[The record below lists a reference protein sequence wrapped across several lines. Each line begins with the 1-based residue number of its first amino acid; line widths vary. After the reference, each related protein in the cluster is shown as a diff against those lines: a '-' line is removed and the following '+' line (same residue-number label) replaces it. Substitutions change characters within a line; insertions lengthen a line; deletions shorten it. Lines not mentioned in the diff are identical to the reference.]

1 MVYMVFVAVICL
13 LAVLIVVRDIMR
25 ESIKESKAARKE
37 AKEEREYE
45 EAKAAEAAKAQEAA
59 KVEEPAPVV
68 EEPAPAPA
76 PVVVEEPAPVAEE
89 PVAEEPAAEEPAE
102 EEASEA
108 DDEGNVRFS
117 ATAQQS
123 LEEKYL
129 ELSAKEKR
137 WFDAIAKHAANIE
150 ESRQIKTQ
158 RYEEYRL
165 GKSRLVRLLIKRGA
179 IHCEF
184 TLLNND
190 FKNYVNQSKI
200 SFKQAATVIKVVDEA
215 SVGVVKS
222 SIDIAHA
229 AILEERELKKQ
240 QMLEKRR
247 ERRQQKKAEEAAAAA
262 EK

>member
-1 MVYMVFVAVICL
+1 MEELFMVYMVFVAVICL

-68 EEPAPAPA
+68 EEP
-76 PVVVEEPAPVAEE
+76 
-89 PVAEEPAAEEPAE
+89 VAEEPAAEEPAE
-102 EEASEA
+102 EEASEV

-247 ERRQQKKAEEAAAAA
+247 ERRQQKKAEEAAAA